1 MGTKINRCLSLNVQ
15 LNLQE
20 LQFAVLIPKKGVE
33 GEGCLSWSISAREIS
48 EEVGREIT

>member
-1 MGTKINRCLSLNVQ
+1 MLMVQVETLDGNQINRCLSLNVQ

-33 GEGCLSWSISAREIS
+33 GEGCLS
-48 EEVGREIT
+48 